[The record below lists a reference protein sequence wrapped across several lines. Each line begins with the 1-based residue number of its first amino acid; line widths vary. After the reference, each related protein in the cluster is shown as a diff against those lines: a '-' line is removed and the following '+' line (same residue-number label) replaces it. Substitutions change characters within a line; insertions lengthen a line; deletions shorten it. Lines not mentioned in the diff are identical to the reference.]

1 MAALD
6 AHRERRLVTC
16 LFVDIVG
23 STDATLR
30 HGPERMQRALSEAF
44 SAMSSTIGAHG
55 GTVEKY
61 VGDAIFA
68 LFGVPTA
75 HGDDPLRALRAATE
89 CVAQATL
96 AVRVG
101 IETGEAL
108 IDLDAVEHRQQIA
121 VGACVNLA
129 ARLQQHAEPGEILVG
144 PICHEAT
151 AELAR
156 FEPVGSLSL
165 KGIGAVETWRF
176 TDFGAEGVR
185 PVGFVGRKA
194 ELRLL
199 EEAYG
204 QARRGTATLAL
215 IFGPPG
221 QGKSRLAREAI
232 QAWSPQRLVEA
243 RCRPGTEAGSNTPLR
258 QLVTADVREATQA
271 EVVSRLSDLI
281 GPEEGAAVATAVSHS
296 AGIATDER
304 LLALTRMEQREVI
317 AEAWRRYLAA
327 LAATG
332 ETVVWVEDLHWA
344 DPVLLRILDRVTTDL
359 GAALLVVAT
368 ARPELA
374 GSPHLRPRQNRLHI
388 DLTPLDAEASA
399 LLARLAGNG
408 VGGTERA
415 AGNPLFIIELARS
428 RSRSGDIP
436 LTIQAAIEARL
447 DELEPGD
454 RELLQRVS
462 VAGET
467 FDIHDATLLGN
478 VEPAEAA
485 AALGRTAHLGFLVP
499 VESRH
504 RFHHALVR
512 DVAYGRLP
520 VAQRM
525 DLHARYAQDGVD
537 PADAEALAHHWWRAL
552 DPAEAGWVWEDADR
566 LAAMR
571 RTGLAAHLAAGRRL
585 EERNA
590 YEESLET
597 YDHAVELAD
606 DAPSRAEAEAA
617 IGRAYARNGRGDEAW
632 EHRLRAIELL
642 HDVGAHP
649 PGELYADTLE
659 IATFN
664 WGYFQRLPDDAE
676 VLRLL
681 DEGEQV
687 ARAAGDD
694 VSMARLLVERAA
706 FTDDVGGTDTVV
718 RLLDSRDATRF
729 GDAAQRMAQ
738 VYLWNGEVARSLELS
753 QAVFERLVPAGA
765 IVNEP
770 EGLIWY
776 ALAALH
782 AGDHSRADAL
792 AKRLLIES
800 TRRSA
805 HTRQHAYAVQ
815 AFIQLVRGAFD
826 EVSVT
831 RRDLGDL
838 IDANPDAAFCLI
850 GAAGVAYGAIADAL
864 AGRPL
869 PDDLDRVVAR
879 LVPESA
885 AIQTSAVMVPKVM
898 AGDEAALREGL
909 RGYEPGLRL
918 RDRQRAWDMSD
929 LMPSIALT
937 MLEGWDGLGPSLDR
951 LDRFARSGSR
961 LAAAVAEA
969 IGEEQAAKRG
979 GPPTTHPEL
988 AALGYAGLSQLL
1000 RFRPA
1005 NVT

>member
-1 MAALD
+1 ME

-44 SAMSSTIGAHG
+44 TTMSSTIAAHG

-75 HGDDPLRALRAATE
+75 HADDPLRALRAAMG
-89 CVAQATL
+89 CAAQATL

-101 IETGEAL
+101 VETGEAL
-108 IDLDAVEHRQQIA
+108 VDLDAVEHRQQMA
-121 VGACVNLA
+121 MGACVNLA

-144 PICHEAT
+144 PICREAT
-151 AELAR
+151 SEFAQFGPAGPLN
-156 FEPVGSLSL
+156 L
-165 KGIGAVETWRF
+165 KGVGPVEAWRF
-176 TDFGAEGVR
+176 IGFAAEGVR
-185 PVGFVGRKA
+185 PVEFVGRHA
-194 ELRLL
+194 ELSLL
-199 EEAYG
+199 GEAYG

-215 IFGPPG
+215 IIGPPG
-221 QGKSRLAREAI
+221 QGKTRLAREAI
-232 QAWSPQRLVEA
+232 KAWGPQRLVEA
-243 RCRPGTEAGSNTPLR
+243 RCRPGTETGSNTPLR
-258 QLVTADVREATQA
+258 QLVTADVPDATEAQ
-271 EVVSRLSDLI
+271 VVSRVSDLI
-281 GPEEGAAVATAVSHS
+281 GPEDGARVAAAVCHS

-317 AEAWRRYLAA
+317 AEAWRRYLGA
-327 LAATG
+327 LAANG

-344 DPVLLRILDRVTTDL
+344 DPVLLRIVDRVTTDL
-359 GAALLVVAT
+359 GAALLVVGT

-374 GSPHLRPRQNRLHI
+374 GSPHLRPRVNRLHI
-388 DLTPLDAEASA
+388 DLSPLDAEAST

-408 VGGTERA
+408 VEGMERA
-415 AGNPLFIIELARS
+415 AGNPLFIVELARS
-428 RSRSGDIP
+428 RSRAGDIP
-436 LTIQAAIEARL
+436 LTIQGAIEARL
-447 DELEPGD
+447 DELEPAD
-454 RELLQRVS
+454 RELLQHVS
-462 VAGET
+462 VVGET
-467 FDIHDATLLGN
+467 FDIHDATLLGS
-478 VEPAEAA
+478 VEPGKAA
-485 AALGRTAHLGFLVP
+485 AALGRTAHLGFIVP
-499 VESRH
+499 VDARH

-520 VAQRM
+520 VAERM

-537 PADAEALAHHWWRAL
+537 PSDAEALAHHWWHAL
-552 DPAEAGWVWEDADR
+552 DPAEAGWVWENADT

-571 RTGLAAHLAAGRRL
+571 RAGLAAHLAAGRRL

-590 YEESLET
+590 YEESLEA
-597 YDHAVELAD
+597 YSHAVELAD
-606 DAPSRAEAEAA
+606 DAASRAEAEAA

-632 EHRLRAIELL
+632 EHRLRAIELF
-642 HDVGAHP
+642 HGVGAP
-649 PGELYADTLE
+649 APGELYADMLE
-659 IATFN
+659 IAAFN
-664 WGYFQRLPDDAE
+664 FGYFQRLPDDAE

-694 VSMARLLVERAA
+694 VSVARLLVERAA
-706 FTDDVGGTDTVV
+706 FTDDVTGTDTVV
-718 RLLDSRDATRF
+718 RLLDSPDATPF

-738 VYLWNGEVARSLELS
+738 VYLGNGEVARSLELS

-765 IVNEP
+765 IINEP
-770 EGLIWY
+770 EALLWY
-776 ALAALH
+776 AMAALH
-782 AGDHSRADAL
+782 SGDHPRADDL
-792 AKRLLIES
+792 ADRLLTES

-805 HTRQHAYAVQ
+805 HTRQHAYGLK
-815 AFIQLVRGAFD
+815 AFIQLVHGDFE

-838 IDANPDAAFCLI
+838 IDARPDAAFCLI
-850 GAAGVAYGAIADAL
+850 GAAGMAYGAIADAV
-864 AGRPL
+864 AGRPV

-879 LVPESA
+879 LVPGSS

-898 AGDEAALREGL
+898 AGDEGALHEGL

-918 RDRQRAWDMSD
+918 WDRQRFWDISD
-929 LMPSIALT
+929 LMPSVALT
-937 MLEGWDGLGPSLDR
+937 MLQRWDELAPRLER
-951 LDRFARSGSR
+951 LDAFARGGSS

-969 IGEEQAAKRG
+969 IREEAAASRGESPA
-979 GPPTTHPEL
+979 THAEL
-988 AALGYAGLSQLL
+988 TALGYAGLTQLL

>member
-1 MAALD
+1 ME
-6 AHRERRLVTC
+6 AHRELRLVTC

-44 SAMSSTIGAHG
+44 TVMSSTIAAHG

-68 LFGVPTA
+68 IFGVPTA
-75 HGDDPLRALRAATE
+75 HADDPLRALRAAME
-89 CVAQATL
+89 CADEATL

-101 IETGEAL
+101 VETGEAL
-108 IDLDAVEHRQQIA
+108 IDLDAVEHRQQMA
-121 VGACVNLA
+121 MGACVNLA
-129 ARLQQHAEPGEILVG
+129 ARLQQHAEPGTILVG
-144 PICHEAT
+144 PTCREAT
-151 AELAR
+151 AEFAR
-156 FEPVGSLSL
+156 FEPVRPLEL
-165 KGIGAVETWRF
+165 KGIGPVEAWRF
-176 TDFGAEGVR
+176 TDFAVEPAR
-185 PVGFVGRKA
+185 PVEFVGRHA
-194 ELRLL
+194 ELNALD
-199 EEAYG
+199 EAYG
-204 QARRGTATLAL
+204 QARDGTATLAL
-215 IFGPPG
+215 IIGPPG

-232 QAWSPQRLVEA
+232 QSWSPQRVIEA

-258 QLVTADVREATQA
+258 QFVAADVRDASTP
-271 EVVSRLSDLI
+271 EVLRRLSDLI
-281 GPEEGAAVATAVSHS
+281 GPDEAPEVSAAVCHS
-296 AGIATDER
+296 TGIAPDER
-304 LLALTRMEQREVI
+304 LLALTRMEQREMI

-344 DPVLLRILDRVTTDL
+344 DPLLLRILDRITTDL
-359 GAALLVVAT
+359 DAALLVIGT
-368 ARPELA
+368 TRPELA
-374 GSPHLRPRQNRLHI
+374 GSPHLRPRHNRLHI
-388 DLTPLDAEASA
+388 DLSPLDAEASA

-408 VGGTERA
+408 IGGMERA
-415 AGNPLFIIELARS
+415 AGNPLFIVELARS
-428 RSRSGDIP
+428 QSRPGDIP
-436 LTIQAAIEARL
+436 LTIQGAIEARL
-447 DELEPGD
+447 DELKPAD
-454 RELLQRVS
+454 RDLLQHAS
-462 VAGET
+462 VVGET
-467 FDIHDATLLGN
+467 FDIHDAILLGN

-485 AALGRTAHLGFLVP
+485 AALGRTAHLGFIVP
-499 VESRH
+499 IEARY
-504 RFHHALVR
+504 RFHHALIR

-520 VAQRM
+520 IAQRM
-525 DLHARYAQDGVD
+525 ELHARYAQNAVD

-552 DPAEAGWVWEDADR
+552 DPADAGWVWEDADR

-571 RTGLAAHLAAGRRL
+571 RTALAAHLAAGRRL

-590 YEESLET
+590 YEESLEA
-597 YDHAVELAD
+597 YAHAVELAD
-606 DAPSRAEAEAA
+606 AALSRAEAEAA

-632 EHRLRAIELL
+632 EHRMRAIRLF
-642 HDVGAHP
+642 HGVGAHP

-664 WGYFQRLPDDAE
+664 WGYFQRVPDDAG

-687 ARAAGDD
+687 ARATGDD
-694 VSMARLLVERAA
+694 ASLARLLVERAA
-706 FTDDVGGTDTVV
+706 FTDDMAGTDAVV
-718 RLLDSRDATRF
+718 RLLDSRDASRF
-729 GDAAQRMAQ
+729 GDAAQRMAE
-738 VYLWNGEVARSLELS
+738 VYLWNGEVSRSLELS

-782 AGDHSRADAL
+782 AGDHTRADAL
-792 AKRLLIES
+792 ANRLLTES

-805 HTRQHAYAVQ
+805 HTRQHAYAVK
-815 AFIQLVRGAFD
+815 AFIQLVRGDSD
-826 EVSVT
+826 EVSGT
-831 RRDLGDL
+831 CRDLEDL
-838 IDANPDAAFCLI
+838 IDANPGTAFCLM
-850 GAAGVAYGAIADAL
+850 GAAGIAYGAIADAL
-864 AGRPL
+864 AGRPI
-869 PDDLDRVVAR
+869 PNDLDDVVAR
-879 LVPESA
+879 LAPESA

-918 RDRQRAWDMSD
+918 RDRQRTWDMSD
-929 LMPSIALT
+929 LMPAIALT
-937 MLEGWDGLGPSLDR
+937 MLRRWDALSISLDR

-961 LAAAVAEA
+961 LAGAVAEA
-969 IGEEQAAKRG
+969 IREEAAASRG
-979 GPPTTHPEL
+979 GPPATHAEL

-1005 NVT
+1005 SLG

>member
-1 MAALD
+1 MAAVD

-23 STDATLR
+23 STDTTLR

-44 SAMSSTIGAHG
+44 TMMSSTIAAHG

-75 HGDDPLRALRAATE
+75 HADDPLRALRAATE
-89 CVAQATL
+89 CAAQATL

-101 IETGEAL
+101 VETGEAL
-108 IDLDAVEHRQQIA
+108 IDLGAVEHRQQMA

-151 AELAR
+151 AELAQ

-165 KGIGAVETWRF
+165 KGIGEVEAWRF
-176 TDFGAEGVR
+176 TDFAAEGVR
-185 PVGFVGRKA
+185 PIGFVGRQA
-194 ELRLL
+194 ELSLL
-199 EEAYG
+199 EKAYG
-204 QARRGTATLAL
+204 QARGGTATLAL
-215 IFGPPG
+215 IIGPPG

-232 QAWSPQRLVEA
+232 QAWSPQRVIAA
-243 RCRPGTEAGSNTPLR
+243 RCRPGTEVGSNTPLR
-258 QLVTADVREATQA
+258 QLVAADVREADPA
-271 EVVSRLSDLI
+271 EVVSRLSHLI
-281 GPEEGAAVATAVSHS
+281 GPEEGAEVAAAVCHS
-296 AGIATDER
+296 AGIATDQR
-304 LLALTRMEQREVI
+304 LLALPRMEQREVI

-327 LAATG
+327 VAATG
-332 ETVVWVEDLHWA
+332 DTVVWVEDLHWA
-344 DPVLLRILDRVTTDL
+344 DPVLLRIVDRITTDL
-359 GAALLVVAT
+359 GASLLVVGT
-368 ARPELA
+368 TRPELA
-374 GSPHLRPRQNRLHI
+374 GSPHLRPRGNRLHI
-388 DLTPLDAEASA
+388 ELRPLDAEASA

-408 VGGTERA
+408 VGGMERA

-428 RSRSGDIP
+428 RSRAGDIP
-436 LTIQAAIEARL
+436 LTIQAAIGARL
-447 DELEPGD
+447 DELEPAD

-485 AALGRTAHLGFLVP
+485 AALGRTAHLGFIVP
-499 VESRH
+499 VEARY

-520 VAQRM
+520 VAERM
-525 DLHARYAQDGVD
+525 ELHARYAQDGVD
-537 PADAEALAHHWWRAL
+537 PADAEALAHHWWGAL

-590 YEESLET
+590 YEESLEA
-597 YDHAVELAD
+597 YAHAIELAD
-606 DAPSRAEAEAA
+606 DAPGRAEAEAA
-617 IGRAYARNGRGDEAW
+617 IGRAYARNARGDEAW
-632 EHRLRAIELL
+632 EHRLRAIELF
-642 HDVGAHP
+642 HNTGTP

-664 WGYFQRLPDDAE
+664 WGYFQRLPEDAE

-681 DEGEQV
+681 DEGEGV
-687 ARAAGDD
+687 ARTAGDD
-694 VSMARLLVERAA
+694 VSVARLLVERAA
-706 FTDDVGGTDTVV
+706 FTDDMAGTDAVAG
-718 RLLDSRDATRF
+718 LLDSPDAGRF

-753 QAVFERLVPAGA
+753 EAVFDRLVPAGA

-782 AGDHSRADAL
+782 SGDQSRADAL
-792 AKRLLIES
+792 ANRLLIES

-805 HTRQHAYAVQ
+805 HTRQHAYAVK

-826 EVSVT
+826 EVGVT

-850 GAAGVAYGAIADAL
+850 GAAAIAYGAIADVF
-864 AGRPL
+864 AGGPL
-869 PDDLDRVVAR
+869 PEDLDGLVAR
-879 LVPESA
+879 LVPESPF
-885 AIQTSAVMVPKVM
+885 IQTSAVMLPKVM
-898 AGDEAALREGL
+898 AGDEDALREGL
-909 RGYEPGLRL
+909 RGYEPRLRL
-918 RDRQRAWDMSD
+918 RDRQRAWDISD

-937 MLEGWDGLGPSLDR
+937 MLQRWDELVPSLDR

-961 LAAAVAEA
+961 LAAAVAHAIREEEA
-969 IGEEQAAKRG
+969 ASRG
-979 GPPTTHPEL
+979 GLRAGHAEL
-988 AALGYAGLSQLL
+988 VALGYAGLSRLL